1 MINKEYTLRLQKNQ
15 PLTTS
20 YEELRQRRVL
30 SITIN
35 DKKFTAKNRKKMTW
49 KELVKTV
56 ANYYWEALQDSPIIE
71 RSDIFPQTESGE
83 RLHHAIAFHP
93 SEKEVQDLL
102 RERGA
107 SKQLKPTV
115 ISHNKNTF
123 YFASFAGWDAVML
136 AQGILNKFGK
146 DNDSIAL
153 ELTKKP
159 MDTNGDNNG
168 SDPPLI
174 NEKTGQNRILYG
186 PPGTGKTYSI
196 NSYKSELIEGQMTNK
211 TDYRFMGL
219 NWKEIV
225 YLAFYEN
232 GNQSLTIREIDQT
245 EVVRA
250 YAKTKL
256 NKTTYGTI
264 SRIVTENGTESSTN
278 RASRKGT
285 DLFEKRGTAWRLTPE
300 GELEAEEIIN
310 SQYKRNDQE
319 DYFFEMIAFHQ
330 SFSYED
336 FIEGIRAETVDGQIQ
351 YEIRKGVFL
360 RFCEKAA
367 EDPYNNYLFV
377 IDEINRGNISKIFGE
392 LILLIEPSKR
402 LGGKD
407 QQTVTLPYSGDT
419 FGITQNVFL
428 LGTMNTADRSIAF
441 MDTALRRRFDFVEVM
456 PYPALLSE
464 VVGKI
469 EGVDVG
475 EVLETLN
482 RRIEYL
488 LDRDHLVGHAFFIEN
503 ETLEDLQSTFEM
515 KLLPLLQEYFYDD
528 YQKIRAILNDTHHI
542 YIAPKQQQAAS
553 LFDAR
558 FRDVMMNDEAQQLEM
573 RHTVEPEDFQIFW
586 KNIIGG

>member
-1 MINKEYTLRLQKNQ
+1 MINNTYMLQLKNNL

-20 YEELRQRRVL
+20 YNELRQKRLL

-35 DKKFTAKNRKKMTW
+35 EEKFTAKNRKKMMW
-49 KELVKTV
+49 KELIKIV
-56 ANYYWEALQDSPIIE
+56 AHYFWKEIQQSPVIQL
-71 RSDIFPQTESGE
+71 SDIFPHEESE
-83 RLHHAIAFHP
+83 QKLYHTIAFYS
-93 SEKEVQDLL
+93 SEEEVREILKE
-102 RERGA
+102 RRA
-107 SKQLKPTV
+107 SKTLNPTK
-115 ISHNKNTF
+115 ITHEGATL

-136 AQGILNKFGK
+136 AQGMLNKFGK
-146 DNDSIAL
+146 DNDSITL
-153 ELTKKP
+153 EITQNPKNISL
-159 MDTNGDNNG
+159 DNNAT
-168 SDPPLI
+168 SPLV

-196 NSYKSELIEGQMTNK
+196 GEYKSELIGGQTTSK
-211 TDYRFMGL
+211 KDYQFAGL
-219 NWKEIV
+219 SWKEAI
-225 YLAFYEN
+225 YLAFYEKR
-232 GNQSLTIREIDQT
+232 NQSLTIKEIDET
-245 EVVRA
+245 EVIQA
-250 YAKTKL
+250 YAKTKS
-256 NKTTYGTI
+256 NKTTHGTI
-264 SRIVTENGTESSTN
+264 SRTITENATEPSTN
-278 RASRKGT
+278 KFSRKGT
-285 DLFEKRGTAWRLTPE
+285 DLFEKSGTSWRLTTE
-300 GELEAEEIIN
+300 GEIEAQEVIN
-310 SQYKRNDQE
+310 SQYKLDNQE

-367 EDPYNNYLFV
+367 EDPDNNYLFV

-392 LILLIEPSKR
+392 LILLIESSKR
-402 LGGKD
+402 LGAKD
-407 QQTVTLPYSGDT
+407 EQTVTLPYSGDI
-419 FGITQNVFL
+419 FGIPKNIFI

-456 PYPALLSE
+456 PDPALLSE

-469 EGVDVG
+469 EEVDVG

-488 LDRDHLVGHAFFIEN
+488 LDRDHLLGHAFFIEN

-573 RHTVEPEDFQIFW
+573 RHTVEPENFQIFW